1 MGFKK
6 GLIKY
11 FVNFQY
17 KEDSRNFM
25 TLDDSSF
32 F

>member
-1 MGFKK
+1 MGFK

-17 KEDSRNFM
+17 KEDSRNFVI
-25 TLDDSSF
+25 LDDSSF